1 MYCVCL
7 HTLCYLIFSTHR
19 GIENVQAGIG
29 TQAGVLIKDVTIF
42 LVGIVW
48 AFFINWKLAFV
59 VFTLLPI
66 VSVLGGLCVHVS
78 ATIKMCVQQ

>member
-7 HTLCYLIFSTHR
+7 HTLHYLVFSTHR
-19 GIENVQAGIG
+19 GIENIQAGIE

-66 VSVLGGLCVHVS
+66 VSVLGGLNVSVS
-78 ATIKMCVQQ
+78 ATIKMYVQQ

>member
-1 MYCVCL
+1 MSDESL
-7 HTLCYLIFSTHR
+7 SPHR
-19 GIENVQAGIG
+19 GIENIQAGIG
-29 TQAGVLIKDVTIF
+29 TQTGVLIKDVTIF

-66 VSVLGGLCVHVS
+66 VSVLGGLSVS
-78 ATIKMCVQQ
+78 VSVVIRMCVQQSK